1 MDILRIAISLI
12 LCGMGGYYI
21 GRVVHNLKDAKENRV
36 YIKEWKN
43 ALVKRSI
50 GILRDIGISED
61 KVQEYIDAFSK

>member
-21 GRVVHNLKDAKENRV
+21 GMVVHSLKDAKENRD
-36 YIKEWKN
+36 YIEEWKN
-43 ALVKRSI
+43 ALVTRSI